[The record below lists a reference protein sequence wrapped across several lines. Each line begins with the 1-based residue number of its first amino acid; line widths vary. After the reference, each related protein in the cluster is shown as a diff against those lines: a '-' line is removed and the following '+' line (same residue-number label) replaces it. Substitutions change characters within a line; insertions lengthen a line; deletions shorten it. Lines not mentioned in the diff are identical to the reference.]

1 VPQWISLAIPSSAQK
16 TEQTTLSLTDE
27 KPNVKHH
34 LSKEH
39 QMYFETITKYLLS
52 NEPNLIQ
59 KAMLSLRIDAGIQQ
73 LLPYFIQFVSEMVHC
88 VCSMHEKCF
97 YRSCF

>member
-1 VPQWISLAIPSSAQK
+1 
-16 TEQTTLSLTDE
+16 LTDE
-27 KPNVKHH
+27 KSNVKHH

-73 LLPYFIQFVSEMVHC
+73 LLPYFIQFVSEMVVC
-88 VCSMHEKCF
+88 VFQVRKRFLSILFLDNETSKEPGITTTI
-97 YRSCF
+97 SSDD